1 MSQENVEIV
10 RGIYAD
16 PGGLMAG
23 ASGRVAPNAEF
34 DFSAVYLDSPIV
46 RGLEELRRFREGG
59 PWSGSPVHFEP
70 ERFFDV
76 DDDRVLVFAR
86 VSVTGHESGAQVQ
99 MSVAHEFTLRDE
111 LVVRFKV
118 YADRDQALEGVGLRE

>member
-16 PGGLMAG
+16 PGGLTAG

-70 ERFFDV
+70 ELFFDV

-86 VSVTGHESGAQVQ
+86 VSVTVTRAVRKSRCR
-99 MSVAHEFTLRDE
+99 LRTSS
-111 LVVRFKV
+111 RFGTSWWC
-118 YADRDQALEGVGLRE
+118 ASRCTQSR